1 MTTAAGDAET
11 EVVAMSATASGVP
24 VRVVPNGWRPKE
36 DCLTLAVDEL
46 AWLDQFRAQLLEE
59 YGDLVE
65 DIIVY
70 GFRARALADLDL
82 RMDVLVL
89 ISDEEEKKSTE
100 EKIGDLSY
108 DIWLGTYAVPSVQVM
123 HKSGWEEKK
132 RTRPSFYLT
141 AIDTGI
147 SVL

>member
-1 MTTAAGDAET
+1 MTTHVAGDS
-11 EVVAMSATASGVP
+11 EVVTMSATASGVP

-46 AWLDQFRAQLLEE
+46 AWLDQFRARLLEE

-70 GFRARALADLDL
+70 GFRARGMADLDL
-82 RMDVLVL
+82 RMDVLVV
-89 ISDEEEKKSTE
+89 ISDGEEKKSAG
-100 EKIGDLSY
+100 EKIYDLSY
-108 DIWLGTYAVPSVQVM
+108 DICLGTDAVPAIRVLD
-123 HKSGWEEKK
+123 KSGWDEKK

>member
-1 MTTAAGDAET
+1 MPPTQSNDQAVTMAK
-11 EVVAMSATASGVP
+11 TASGVP

-46 AWLDQFRAQLLEE
+46 SWLDRFRAQLLEE
-59 YGDLVE
+59 FPEIIE

-70 GFRARALADLDL
+70 GYRARGLADLDL
-82 RMDVLVL
+82 RMDVLVV
-89 ISDEEEKKSTE
+89 IGDGAEKKSAE
-100 EKIGDLSY
+100 RKICELSY
-108 DIWLGTYAVPSVQVM
+108 DIWLGTYAVPAIRVLDRSE
-123 HKSGWEEKK
+123 WDEKR

>member
-11 EVVAMSATASGVP
+11 EVVTMSATASGVP

-70 GFRARALADLDL
+70 GFRARGFADQDL
-82 RMDVLVL
+82 GMDVLVV
-89 ISDEEEKKSTE
+89 ISEGHSECGEQV
-100 EKIGDLSY
+100 GDMAY
-108 DIWLGTYAVPSVQVM
+108 DISLGTGAFPST
-123 HKSGWEEKK
+123 HTLTRAEWEKTK
-132 RTRPSFYLT
+132 RTGGGYYRAPNSE
-141 AIDTGI
+141 GI